1 MEFLPPDLATEPLV
15 PGQDVA
21 GLELEVLPLPVVDR
35 YMYLGVIMTPCL
47 SILSMVDHRVKQGR
61 ATVVAA
67 LVPFLRCPVVQL
79 AMRLLTVAV

>member
-67 LVPFLRCPVVQL
+67 LVLFLRCPVVQL